1 MNKSKQK
8 LELTW
13 IGKDKETKLEPRIL
27 IEVPEKS
34 YGSDDTQNMLIHGD
48 NLLALKALEQDFAGK
63 VKCVY
68 IDPPYNTGARI
79 DADGKEIGYD
89 DNLEHSIWLSMMQK
103 RINILYNLLADD
115 GSIWISI
122 DEKESHYLKV
132 LCDEIFGRN
141 NFIIQTTIQRGA
153 ATGHKAINPTPVQV
167 CDLMLAYAKD
177 KASWTYHPVYKERDY
192 DKAYNQIIINFE
204 DNYENWKFSSLKE
217 YLKNNNLDIKQCL
230 TKIPERIIR
239 FAQPDYNGVGQET
252 RDYIN
257 LSKENPQ
264 KIYLQKREGYPD
276 IYLINGNRILF
287 YKDKMKMIDGKFVT
301 AELVTNLWDDMNYQG
316 IAKEGSVTFKKGKKP
331 EIQIRRLLEMS
342 TNEGDLVLDS
352 FLGSGT
358 TAAVAHKMNRRWIG
372 IELGDHCYS
381 HCEPRLKKVVDGT
394 DQSGISK
401 TVNWQ
406 GGGGY
411 KFYELAPSLLR
422 KDEYGNYVIDSRY
435 DAEML
440 AEAMAKNEGY
450 KFSPDE
456 NNVYKQ
462 GYSTEKDFIFTTTQF
477 ITMEL
482 LNKIQAELKEDES
495 LLICT
500 TQFEELCL
508 DKYDNITIKKI
519 PQSLLK
525 RCEFGAL
532 DYNLNVVEDDTDSN
546 GISEEDIDE

>member
-1 MNKSKQK
+1 MAIKQK

-13 IGKDKETKLEPRIL
+13 IGKDTECNLEPRIL

-34 YGSDDTQNMLIHGD
+34 YGDKNTENMLIHGD
-48 NLLALKALEQDFAGK
+48 NLLALRALEQDYAGL
-63 VKCVY
+63 VKCIY

-103 RINILYNLLADD
+103 RLKILYNLLSND

-122 DEKESHYLKV
+122 DEKEGHYLKI

-167 CDLMLAYAKD
+167 CDLMIAYAKD
-177 KASWTYHPVYKERDY
+177 KSRWKYHPVYKERDY
-192 DKAYNQIIINFE
+192 DKAYNQIILNYE
-204 DNYENWKFSSLKE
+204 DNYENWKYSSLKD
-217 YLKNNNLDIKQCL
+217 YLTQNKTDIKTCL
-230 TKIPERIIR
+230 NKFPERIIR

-252 RDYIN
+252 RDYID
-257 LSKENPQ
+257 LSKQNPD

-358 TAAVAHKMNRRWIG
+358 TAAVAHKMNRKWIG
-372 IELGDHCYS
+372 IELGEHCYT
-381 HCEPRLKKVVDGT
+381 HCEPRLQKVIDGT
-394 DQSGISK
+394 DKSGISK
-401 TVNWQ
+401 AVNWQ

-422 KDEYGNYVIDSRY
+422 KDEYGNYVIETKY

-440 AEAMAKNEGY
+440 AEAMAKNQGY
-450 KFSPDE
+450 KYAPDD

-482 LNKIQAELKEDES
+482 LNKIQAEFKEDES

-500 TQFEELCL
+500 TQFEEQCVNGFN
-508 DKYDNITIKKI
+508 NITIKKI
-519 PQSLLK
+519 PQTLLK
-525 RCEFGAL
+525 SCEFGAT
-532 DYNLNVVEDDTDSN
+532 DYNLNVVEEDVEY
-546 GISEEDIDE
+546 EENLDLIEI